1 MPTNVDFERIAN
13 DQRALHIG
21 IRTLLAGEQ
30 LADWH
35 DLAKFLVQ
43 QVKQELNVDS
53 VRLVQ
58 GIKGTWRIIA
68 STTESEVLP
77 EEFLASVLDNES
89 GLHERD
95 YAAAPFASTHLSGCA
110 LLVQMKQTDNKLVE
124 TLESINAIVSR
135 YADLYLNHHSVTSHN
150 AWLEKLLELTSSWN
164 QSQKTDELLEAMA
177 QSATD
182 LLNSERATVFLW
194 NRDTKQL
201 IGRPALG
208 VEGNELTIAE
218 DVGVVGECIKTGQP
232 IRVDED
238 ISREQAQID
247 RRVDEKLEFKTRTLL
262 CVPMLSS
269 KGEIQGAFELI
280 NKIEGN
286 FTDDDQRALV
296 EMARYAALAI
306 ENTKHLEHLAKS
318 HKQLVEDAAGQVKMI
333 GQCPAIK
340 SLASTVERVANTD
353 LSVLILGENGTG
365 KEVAARMVHYQ
376 SKRRDEILVAVNC
389 AALSETLLESE
400 LFGHEKGAFTDAH
413 EMRRGKFELADGGSL
428 FLDEIGDM
436 SLGGQ
441 AKLLRV
447 LEEKVVV
454 RVGGSTPIPTDTR
467 VIAATNQN
475 LAELVRQKKFR
486 EDLFF
491 RLNVVTIDMPPLRER
506 DDDVVILAEHFLAT
520 FAANTGRK
528 TPKLTAAAKKRLRNH
543 SWPGNV
549 RELRNM
555 MERLAYLSTEDKIDA
570 DELAFI
576 LTPDHA
582 SGDSD
587 FPVDMALPDAT
598 REFQTIYIQRQID
611 RNGGNMTE
619 AAKSLGLH
627 RSNLYRKMKHLG
639 MDV

>member
-1 MPTNVDFERIAN
+1 MPTNADFDRIASDN
-13 DQRALHIG
+13 QALHIG
-21 IRTLLAGEQ
+21 IRTLLAGDQ
-30 LADWH
+30 LDDWSE
-35 DLAKFLVQ
+35 LASFLVDQ
-43 QVKQELNVDS
+43 IKRELDVSS
-53 VRLVQ
+53 VRLIQ
-58 GIKGTWRIIA
+58 GIKGLWRIIA

-77 EEFLASVLDNES
+77 DELLAAVLDSES
-89 GLHERD
+89 GHNDLE
-95 YAAAPFASTHLSGCA
+95 YAAVPLKSTQLTGC
-110 LLVQMKQTDNKLVE
+110 LILVQAKNIDDHIVK
-124 TLESINAIVSR
+124 TLYSISIIVAQ
-135 YADLYLNHHSVTSHN
+135 YANLFLTHHSLTNHN
-150 AWLEKLLELTSSWN
+150 AWLEKLLQLTSSWN
-164 QSQKTDELLEAMA
+164 QSQKTDDLLAAMA
-177 QSATD
+177 ESATA
-182 LLNSERATVFLW
+182 LLQSERATVFLW
-194 NRDTKQL
+194 NRDSKQL

-208 VEGNELTIAE
+208 VEGNELTIAD
-218 DVGVVGECIKTGQP
+218 DVGVVGECVKTGQP

-238 ISREQAQID
+238 ISQEQAQID
-247 RRVDEKLEFKTRTLL
+247 RQVDEKLEFKTRSLL
-262 CVPMLSS
+262 CVPLLSS
-269 KGEIQGAFELI
+269 KGEILGAFELI
-280 NKIEGN
+280 NKIGGN
-286 FTDDDQRALV
+286 FTNDDQRALI
-296 EMARYAALAI
+296 EMARYAGLAI
-306 ENTKHLEHLAKS
+306 ENTKHIEQLAKS
-318 HKQLVEDAAGQVKMI
+318 HKQMVDDAAGQVQMI
-333 GQCPAIK
+333 GECPAIK
-340 SLASTVERVANTD
+340 SLTSTITRVADTD

-365 KEVAARMVHYQ
+365 KEVAARMVHYR

-413 EMRRGKFELADGGSL
+413 EARRGKFELADGGSL

-436 SLGGQ
+436 SLSGQ

-447 LEEKVVV
+447 LEEKIVV

-491 RLNVVTIDMPPLRER
+491 RLNVVTIDMPPLRQR

-528 TPKLTAAAKKRLRNH
+528 LPKLTVAAKKRLRSH
-543 SWPGNV
+543 TWPGNV

-576 LTPDHA
+576 MTSDH
-582 SGDSD
+582 GNTDSE
-587 FPVDMALPDAT
+587 FPVDLALPDAT
-598 REFQTIYIQRQID
+598 KEFQTIYIQRQID

-627 RSNLYRKMKHLG
+627 RSNLYRKMKQLG